1 MRQILCTVILVCAVV
16 TLAAG
21 QKVAKKSA
29 AVAKPDA
36 TADVQQILKDRGREY
51 REALTKRDLAALDK
65 IWAEGYTFTNGRG
78 EFLTKKDRME
88 NMKRGATQFDS
99 ISRENEEIRV
109 FGNTAVI
116 TGRSVM
122 KVIYGGRESSG
133 PYRTINVW
141 VKMQE
146 RWQIVAN
153 QITPIA
159 K

>member
-1 MRQILCTVILVCAVV
+1 MRQILCTVILVCAVA

-21 QKVAKKSA
+21 QTVAKKSA
-29 AVAKPDA
+29 PLAKPAA
-36 TADVQQILKDRGREY
+36 TADAQQILKDRFREY
-51 REALTKRDLAALDK
+51 TEALTKRDLAALDK
-65 IWAEGYTFTNGRG
+65 IWADGYTFTNGRG

-88 NMKRGATQFDS
+88 NMKTGATQFDS

-122 KVIYGGRESSG
+122 KVIYGGKESSG

-141 VKMQE
+141 AKMQG

-159 K
+159 Q

>member
-1 MRQILCTVILVCAVV
+1 MRQILRTVILVCAVV
-16 TLAAG
+16 
-21 QKVAKKSA
+21 
-29 AVAKPDA
+29 AKPA
-36 TADVQQILKDRGREY
+36 AAADVQQILKDRGREY

-78 EFLTKKDRME
+78 EFLNKKDRME
-88 NMKRGATQFDS
+88 NIKRGATQFDS

-122 KVIYGGRESSG
+122 KVIYGGKESSG

-141 VKMQE
+141 VKMQG

-159 K
+159 Q